1 MAKVLILGGTGM
13 LGGAVVRAFSG
24 FTGGLLVS
32 SRTGQIKGIEQ
43 TIEQI
48 RFDAKLD
55 SAGEALQSLGSGD
68 YVINCIGVIKSEI
81 DEQSESSKENA
92 TQVNAEF
99 PRKLSAEAESRG
111 LRVIQI
117 ATDCAYSGKTGKYSE
132 SSPHDAL
139 DHYGIT
145 KSRGEVESE
154 SMMHL
159 RVSIIGPETRGHTS
173 LYDWV
178 SRQPRNAQITGY
190 VNHRWNGI
198 PAKHFGK
205 MARGIVQADTFSAGV
220 HHVIPQ
226 DEVTKCEL
234 VTLIAQHS
242 KRTDIQIFPG
252 LAEDQID
259 RTLATN
265 NPVFNSLLW
274 SNAGYPTPPTIRDLV
289 AEI

>member
-1 MAKVLILGGTGM
+1 MVAVLILGGTGM
-13 LGGAVVRAFSG
+13 LGGAVVREFSG
-24 FTGGLLVS
+24 FDGRLLVS
-32 SRTGQIKGIEQ
+32 SRGGHILSLDQ
-43 TIEQI
+43 TIEQVA
-48 RFDAKLD
+48 FDAKSD
-55 SAGEALQSLGSGD
+55 SVGCALQSLVAGD

-81 DEQSESSKENA
+81 DESSVSSRENA
-92 TQVNAEF
+92 TRVNSEF
-99 PRKLSAEAESRG
+99 PRTLAAEAENRAI
-111 LRVIQI
+111 RVIQI
-117 ATDCAYSGKTGKYSE
+117 ATDCAFSGKTGKYSE

-205 MARGIVQADTFSAGV
+205 LARGIVESGDYSAGV
-220 HHVIPQ
+220 HHVIPH
-226 DEVTKCEL
+226 DEVTKYEL
-234 VTLIAQHS
+234 VNLIAEHS
-242 KRTDIQIFPG
+242 KRADIRS
-252 LAEDQID
+252 EE
-259 RTLATN
+259 R
-265 NPVFNSLLW
+265 
-274 SNAGYPTPPTIRDLV
+274 R
-289 AEI
+289 

>member
-13 LGGAVVRAFSG
+13 LGSAVVREFYGFSG
-24 FTGGLLVS
+24 KLLVS
-32 SRTGQIKGIEQ
+32 SRTGYIPSLHQSIEHVA
-43 TIEQI
+43 
-48 RFDAKLD
+48 FDAKTGSVRDALRSLD
-55 SAGEALQSLGSGD
+55 SGD
-68 YVINCIGVIKSEI
+68 YVINCIGVIKSGI
-81 DEQSESSKENA
+81 DEQSASSKENA
-92 TQVNAEF
+92 TQINTEF
-99 PRKLSAEAESRG
+99 PRRLSMVAESRG
-111 LRVIQI
+111 IRVIQI
-117 ATDCAYSGKTGKYSE
+117 ATDCAFSGKTGKYSE
-132 SSPHDAL
+132 SSRHDAT

-145 KSRGEVESE
+145 KSRGEVASA

-178 SRQPRNAQITGY
+178 SLQPRDAQITGY

-205 MARGIVQADTFSAGV
+205 LTRGIVETETFSAGV

-242 KRTDIQIFPG
+242 KRTDIRIIAGVAQ
-252 LAEDQID
+252 DQID
-259 RTLATN
+259 RTLVTN
-265 NPVFNSLLW
+265 NQDFNRLLW
-274 SNAGYPTPPTIRDLV
+274 SNAGYPTPPSIGDLV

>member
-13 LGGAVVRAFSG
+13 LGGAVVKEFYG
-24 FTGGLLVS
+24 FTDRLLVS
-32 SRTGQIKGIEQ
+32 SRTGQIPSVDQ
-43 TIEQI
+43 NIEQI
-48 RFDAKLD
+48 AFDAKTDSVHDALKSLD
-55 SAGEALQSLGSGD
+55 HGD

-99 PRKLSAEAESRG
+99 PRRLSSEAEFRG
-111 LRVIQI
+111 IRVIQI
-117 ATDCAYSGKTGKYSE
+117 ATDCAFSGKTGKYSE
-132 SSPHDAL
+132 SSPHDAS

-145 KSRGEVESE
+145 KSRGEVVSE

-178 SRQPRNAQITGY
+178 SLQPRDAQITGY
-190 VNHRWNGI
+190 VNHLWNGI

-205 MARGIVQADTFSAGV
+205 LARGIVQADTFSAGV

-234 VTLIAQHS
+234 VTMIAQHS
-242 KRTDIQIFPG
+242 KRTDIQIIPG
-252 LAEDQID
+252 LAQEQID
-259 RTLATN
+259 RTLITN
-265 NPVFNSLLW
+265 DPDFNGLLW
-274 SNAGYPTPPTIRDLV
+274 SSAGYATPPTIGDLV